1 MSEVTDL
8 SARIARLQEQ
18 IAQDQ
23 AQLSTAR
30 QEFRDRLVAR
40 LEFGISQKQQ
50 QLAEVQGQLVQ
61 AQQRDAQGTAS
72 AGQVTQANQN
82 AKVSGAVVQNPP
94 AEGRVFRAD
103 QVNQNLE
110 ADAGTN
116 APTKT
121 TTQTQATPA
130 PNPNSTTP
138 TASQTGGTGARG
150 EDGGTNNTNQ
160 TQRLVNN
167 AFGDRIIPQPNVMD
181 QYVSYTYAISWYLLT
196 QDQFNA
202 IAAGSKNTTE
212 WKLLM
217 QSGGAAISQRD
228 QQFPVDFYLD
238 NLEIQT
244 ELAMAGTGA
253 AHSGTKIEFTVTE
266 PAGITLIERLYRAV
280 EAIAPENANYA
291 VQPHC
296 LVVRFYG
303 YDTDGKL
310 VTPAKGSVAG
320 SPGVIVEKFYPMEV
334 TNITF
339 RNADRLVEYRV
350 TAVPVGMYYQTGE
363 VRGSIPYPY
372 ELVGETVEQ
381 LLVGQPNQS
390 SAPTDGRDSQTKP
403 EPPPAANIGA
413 AVDANGNFTGDTT
426 AGSLSSVVGA

>member
-1 MSEVTDL
+1 MTTNADQL
-8 SARIARLQEQ
+8 RQE
-18 IAQDQ
+18 AALLRTQ
-23 AQLSTAR
+23 ALQLSQQSNEASDRGNFTLAR
-30 QEFRDRLVAR
+30 QLLAQANAKLDQSEALAR
-40 LEFGISQKQQ
+40 
-50 QLAEVQGQLVQ
+50 Q
-61 AQQRDAQGTAS
+61 ANLSENSPGTAS

-94 AEGRVFRAD
+94 TEGKVTVQGISDEELQARPVQTGTDGRFRP
-103 QVNQNLE
+103 L
-110 ADAGTN
+110 
-116 APTKT
+116 
-121 TTQTQATPA
+121 TQTQATPA

-167 AFGDRIIPQPNVMD
+167 AFGDRITPQPNVMD

-228 QQFPVDFYLD
+228 QEFPEDFYLD

-244 ELAMAGTGA
+244 ELALAGTGA
-253 AHSGTKIEFTVTE
+253 AHSGTSIEFTVTE
-266 PAGITLIERLYRAV
+266 PAGLTLIEKLYRAV
-280 EAIAPENANYA
+280 KAVAPENANYA

-320 SPGVIVEKFYPMEV
+320 SPGVIVEKFYPMV
-334 TNITF
+334 VSNITF

-403 EPPPAANIGA
+403 EPPPQTQ
-413 AVDANGNFTGDTT
+413 VPTGTGQNDVRNVNVI
-426 AGSLSSVVGA
+426 L

>member
-1 MSEVTDL
+1 MSETTDL
-8 SARIARLQEQ
+8 LARIARLQEQ

-50 QLAEVQGQLVQ
+50 QLAEVQGQLTQ

-72 AGQVTQANQN
+72 AGQVTQENQN

-94 AEGRVFRAD
+94 PEGKVTVQGISDEELQARLP
-103 QVNQNLE
+103 QT
-110 ADAGTN
+110 GTDGRLR
-116 APTKT
+116 PLTK
-121 TTQTQATPA
+121 TQATPA

-160 TQRLVNN
+160 TQQLVNN
-167 AFGDRIIPQPNVMD
+167 AFGDRITPQPNVLD
-181 QYVSYTYAISWYLLT
+181 QYVNYTYAISWYLLT

-202 IAAGSKNTTE
+202 MARGGANNTYE

-217 QSGGAAISQRD
+217 QSGGAATSQRD

-253 AHSGTKIEFTVTE
+253 AHSGTTIEFTVTE

-296 LVVRFYG
+296 LVIRFYG

-310 VTPAKGSVAG
+310 VTPAKGSIAG

-339 RNADRLVEYRV
+339 RNANRLVEYRV
-350 TAVPVGMYYQTGE
+350 KAVPVGMYYQTGE
-363 VRGSIPYPY
+363 VRGSIPYPF

-390 SAPTDGRDSQTKP
+390 TAPTDGRDSQTKP
-403 EPPPAANIGA
+403 EPPPQGTITGIVNQDVGGGTTFSIG
-413 AVDANGNFTGDTT
+413 
-426 AGSLSSVVGA
+426 VGA

>member
-1 MSEVTDL
+1 MSETTDL
-8 SARIARLQEQ
+8 LARIARLQEQ

-23 AQLSTAR
+23 AELSTAR

-50 QLAEVQGQLVQ
+50 QLAEVQGQLTQ

-72 AGQVTQANQN
+72 AGQVTQENQN

-94 AEGRVFRAD
+94 PEGKVTVQGISDEELQARLP
-103 QVNQNLE
+103 QT
-110 ADAGTN
+110 GTDGRLR
-116 APTKT
+116 PLTK
-121 TTQTQATPA
+121 TQATPA

-160 TQRLVNN
+160 TQQLVNN
-167 AFGDRIIPQPNVMD
+167 AFGDRITPQPNVLD
-181 QYVSYTYAISWYLLT
+181 QYVNYTYAISWYLLT

-202 IAAGSKNTTE
+202 MAQGGAKNTYE

-217 QSGGAAISQRD
+217 QSGGAATSQRD

-253 AHSGTKIEFTVTE
+253 AHSGTTIEFTVTE

-296 LVVRFYG
+296 LVIRFYG

-310 VTPAKGSVAG
+310 VTPVKGSIAG

-339 RNADRLVEYRV
+339 RNASRLVEYRV
-350 TAVPVGMYYQTGE
+350 KAVPVGMFYQTGE

-390 SAPTDGRDSQTKP
+390 TAPTDGRDSQTKP
-403 EPPPAANIGA
+403 EPPPLTP
-413 AVDANGNFTGDTT
+413 VPTGTDQNNVRDVNVI
-426 AGSLSSVVGA
+426 L